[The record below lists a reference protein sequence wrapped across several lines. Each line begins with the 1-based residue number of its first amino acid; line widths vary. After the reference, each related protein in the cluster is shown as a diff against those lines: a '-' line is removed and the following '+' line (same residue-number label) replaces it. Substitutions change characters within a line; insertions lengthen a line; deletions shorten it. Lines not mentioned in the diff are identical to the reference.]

1 MKNIRKKSVAIVFLL
16 LVVSLGILKLNN
28 ANAEI
33 DFDYFNFRIDDA
45 YYGNFDSDRLNDDI
59 RIIASISTDFEGA
72 IISYMDIDIKLPS
85 NFKYHF
91 DVTVCAN
98 PDGNGVTFIITAY
111 NTATESGWYYVE
123 IDGLFFLNCQVIM
136 QSGNILFDPP
146 NEMPGEGDPDIGVTV
161 IDWEYLE
168 TENCEC

>member
-28 ANAEI
+28 TNAEI

-111 NTATESGWYYVE
+111 NTATESGWYYAE
-123 IDGLFFLNCQVIM
+123 IDGLFFLNSQVILD
-136 QSGNILFDPP
+136 SSSVLFDPP
-146 NEMPGEGDPDIGVTV
+146 TGIPNDGGPQLDVTV
-161 IDWEYLE
+161 ID
-168 TENCEC
+168 